1 MNEYTLEKIKKLL
14 MLVLL
19 CVSICLVIVGQ
30 RTVGY
35 GWLLCMFAG
44 IAGILLILYL
54 YNHSQE
60 KGSRR

>member
-1 MNEYTLEKIKKLL
+1 MNEYIKENLKKL
-14 MLVLL
+14 MMIVILL
-19 CVSICLVIVGQ
+19 FSLCLIIVGQ

-35 GWLLCMFAG
+35 GWLLCMLAG

-54 YNHSQE
+54 YNRSQE